1 MATAEDYAQWIV
13 KNENKKGT
21 SEFDTVVQAY
31 KLAKEQAF
39 EQAQESNVLET
50 KPRSTLGVLGQSAI
64 KGVAG
69 LGDVVAGFP
78 SNVKNLYNY
87 ARTNEPLGKFSQ
99 PITESLIHSNV
110 LKPENEPNTPVL
122 KAMDFTTQLAT
133 GGGINPMSVKN
144 LLPSLARLGTQ
155 GVVGS
160 GIQQG
165 LQGIDV
171 NNPLAQAGATA
182 LGMGL
187 VGAPTALRTT
197 VGDVA
202 LNSLKNVTPE
212 QLKLSDLLMKDAQ
225 KLGTPLTAAEALS
238 QVTGGNRL
246 TSTQRIVENAPKSA
260 QTMADFMAQ
269 RPNANEMAFRNTIEQ
284 VSPFVTRPLTLNQ
297 AAANFL
303 ERSEKGLTK
312 GVEPYYQNAIGE
324 MKNLSAGKS
333 LPVLP
338 VEVKQLAT
346 NPSIEDAINH
356 VIKDKYSGVTG
367 LSPND
372 PKTLLS
378 AKKFLD
384 AQYTKFSN
392 KMTESFDKE
401 KAANAFGASRQID
414 DFLAQKSPSYAKGRD
429 IYANAQTNVIQP
441 RKEGMLG
448 QLAETG
454 GTTESMMQQ
463 QSNILMPPSPK
474 ATTPQDISA
483 TIKLLRREDPN
494 VVKDW
499 TRQNLQGIFDEN
511 AQKLQSGANQFG
523 AAKFA
528 SAITGNEQQRN
539 NLKTLISQGS
549 SPQAWK
555 GFETMLDVFEA
566 QGKRLPAGSA
576 TAFNQAALE
585 ELKGGG
591 LVKGALTPIKPSKI
605 MDVYEQF
612 RLGENTQ
619 KLAQLLTDPNGIK
632 KLEELSK
639 TKPNSAKAQVLVN
652 SIAGGMISAKP
663 TIEENQ

>member
-21 SEFDTVVQAY
+21 SEFDIVVQAY

-39 EQAQESNVLET
+39 EQAQESSVLET

-78 SNVKNLYNY
+78 SNVKTLYNY
-87 ARTNEPLGKFSQ
+87 ATSNEPLGKYSQ

-122 KAMDFTTQLAT
+122 KAMDFTTQLGT
-133 GGGINPMSVKN
+133 GGGINPMTVKN

-160 GIQQG
+160 AIQQG
-165 LQGIDV
+165 MQGIDV

-182 LGMGL
+182 LGMGV
-187 VGAPTALRTT
+187 VGTPTALRTT

-202 LNSLKNVTPE
+202 RNSLKNVTSE
-212 QLKLSDLLMKDAQ
+212 QLKLADLLMKDAQ

-297 AAANFL
+297 AATNFL

-312 GVEPYYQNAIGE
+312 GVEPYYQNAMGE

-401 KAANAFGASRQID
+401 KAANAFGGSRQLD
-414 DFLAQKSPSYAKGRD
+414 DFLASKSPSYAKGRD
-429 IYANAQTNVIQP
+429 IYANAQINVIQP